1 MAAYSP
7 VDATMSQREA
17 LTKTAW
23 NFAAGPARLPDAVLA
38 RAGAVLFARGQ
49 DGAAAIERPF
59 TGTGFREVLADA
71 RRRLTA
77 LLGVPDHYRVLFL
90 AGGAMHQFSA
100 VPMNLLDPASGLRRV
115 AYADSGYW
123 SRRAMQEAARYAEVE
138 VIAKHAGD
146 MPLAA
151 PPLGDWNLPPDC
163 AYCHITANET
173 VDGIAYPAW
182 PITGAVPLV
191 ADATSCFLTAPLDVS
206 KFALI
211 YASAQKN
218 IGPSGLT
225 VVIVREDLLLRPAP
239 SVPSP
244 LCYRLQA
251 AQDSCL
257 NTPPTLAI
265 HLAALV
271 FDWIAASGG
280 LPAMAAANRR
290 KSELLYG
297 AIDNSNGFYTAPI
310 APGHRSTTNVRF
322 HLADESLTER
332 FLIDAEAASLSHLRG
347 HRHVGGLRA
356 SLYNAM
362 PEAGAAA
369 LVDFMAEFARC
380 HG

>member
-1 MAAYSP
+1 MP
-7 VDATMSQREA
+7 HHATGPN
-17 LTKTAW
+17 TTW
-23 NFAAGPARLPDAVLA
+23 NFAAGPARLPDAVLE
-38 RAGAVLFARGQ
+38 RAGAALFTRGK

-59 TGTGFREVLADA
+59 TGAGFREVLADA
-71 RRRLTA
+71 RQRLAA
-77 LLGVPDHYRVLFL
+77 LLGLPDHYRVLFL

-100 VPMNLLDPASGLRRV
+100 VPMNLLDPATGLRRV

-138 VIAKHAGD
+138 VIAKHAGS

-151 PPLGDWNLPPDC
+151 PPLDDWRLAPDC

-173 VDGIAYPAW
+173 VDGVAYPAW

-206 KFALI
+206 KFGLI

-225 VVIVREDLLLRPAP
+225 VVIVREDLLLRPAR

-244 LCYRLQA
+244 WCYRLQA

-290 KSELLYG
+290 KSEWLYR

-310 APGHRSTTNVRF
+310 APGHRSSTNIRF
-322 HLADESLTER
+322 HLADERLTER
-332 FLIDAEAASLSHLRG
+332 FLGDAEAAGLSHLRG

-362 PEAGAAA
+362 PEAGVAA
-369 LVDFMAEFARC
+369 LIDFMAEFGRC